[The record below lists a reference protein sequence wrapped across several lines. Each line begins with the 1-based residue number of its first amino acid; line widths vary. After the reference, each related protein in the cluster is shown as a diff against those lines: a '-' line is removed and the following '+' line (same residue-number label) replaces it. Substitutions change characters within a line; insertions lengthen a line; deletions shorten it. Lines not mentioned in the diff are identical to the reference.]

1 MRKSERLHDMMIYL
15 NGKNSFNLKDI
26 IKKYHISKSTALRDI
41 QSLESIG
48 MPIYSQQG
56 RNGYYGILPNRLLSP
71 IVFTVDE
78 MYALYFAML
87 TLRDY
92 QTTPFHFSVT
102 ALKNKFEM
110 CLSDEKKNQLRKM
123 ESILRMGGIKHFNE
137 SKYLK
142 DILSFSIENRVCEI
156 EYTKNSTPL
165 TYYVQFFHISSSF
178 GQWYTTAFNF
188 ESEKPVVF
196 RCDKISSIK
205 ECTNYVAK
213 DLSEFDTSGFALF
226 KSTDAIDFRVE
237 ITRKGVDQ
245 FYKENYPSMKL
256 EKIDNRFY
264 INGYYNPGEESFISK
279 YLISYGKQIISV
291 SPEKLNG
298 SIQNTLRELTS
309 HYQSIFQHNMDQRK
323 RF

>member
-178 GQWYTTAFNF
+178 GQWYTTTFNF
-188 ESEKPVVF
+188 ESEKPIVF

-309 HYQSIFQHNMDQRK
+309 HYQSISQNNMDQRK
-323 RF
+323 RV

>member
-165 TYYVQFFHISSSF
+165 TYYVQFFNISSSF
-178 GQWYTTAFNF
+178 GQWYTTTFNF
-188 ESEKPVVF
+188 ESEKPIVF

>member
-1 MRKSERLHDMMIYL
+1 MKKSERLHDLMIYL

-26 IKKYHISKSTALRDI
+26 INKYQISKSTALRDI

-87 TLRDY
+87 TLNDY
-92 QTTPFHFSVT
+92 QTTPFHLSTT

-110 CLSDEKKNQLRKM
+110 CLSDKKKNQLRKM
-123 ESILRMGGIKHFNE
+123 EVILRMGGIKHFNE
-137 SKYLK
+137 SKFLK
-142 DILSFSIENRVCEI
+142 DILAFSIDSKVCEV
-156 EYTKNSTPL
+156 EYTKNSTTQ
-165 TYYVQFFHISSSF
+165 TYYVQFFNISSSF

-188 ESEKPVVF
+188 QLEKPIVF
-196 RCDKISSIK
+196 RCDKIWSIK
-205 ECTNYVAK
+205 ESKNYVAK
-213 DLSEFDTSGFALF
+213 DLLELDTTSFEFY

-237 ITRKGVDQ
+237 ITQKGVDK

-256 EKIDNRFY
+256 EMIEGRFY
-264 INGYYNPGEESFISK
+264 INGYYNQGEEGFITN
-279 YLISYGKQIISV
+279 YLVSYGKQILSIS
-291 SPEKLNG
+291 PD
-298 SIQNTLRELTS
+298 ELKSSMIKTIRMLES
-309 HYQSIFQHNMDQRK
+309 YYLQMN
-323 RF
+323 

>member
-92 QTTPFHFSVT
+92 QTTTFHFSVT

-165 TYYVQFFHISSSF
+165 TYYVQFFNISSSF

-188 ESEKPVVF
+188 ESEKPIVF

-309 HYQSIFQHNMDQRK
+309 HYQSISQNNMDQRK
-323 RF
+323 RV

>member
-188 ESEKPVVF
+188 ESEKPIVF

-205 ECTNYVAK
+205 ECTNYVFK

-264 INGYYNPGEESFISK
+264 INGYYNPGEESFISN

>member
-188 ESEKPVVF
+188 ESEKPIVF

-264 INGYYNPGEESFISK
+264 INGYYNPGEESFISN

-309 HYQSIFQHNMDQRK
+309 HYQSISQNNMDQRK
-323 RF
+323 RV

>member
-56 RNGYYGILPNRLLSP
+56 RNGYYGILTNRLLSP

-264 INGYYNPGEESFISK
+264 ING
-279 YLISYGKQIISV
+279 
-291 SPEKLNG
+291 
-298 SIQNTLRELTS
+298 
-309 HYQSIFQHNMDQRK
+309 
-323 RF
+323 

>member
-15 NGKNSFNLKDI
+15 NGRNSFHLKDI

-188 ESEKPVVF
+188 ESEKPIVF

-205 ECTNYVAK
+205 ECTNYVFK

-264 INGYYNPGEESFISK
+264 INGYYNPGEESFISN

>member
-1 MRKSERLHDMMIYL
+1 MMIYL

-165 TYYVQFFHISSSF
+165 TYYVQFFNISSSF

-188 ESEKPVVF
+188 ESEKPIVF

-309 HYQSIFQHNMDQRK
+309 HYQSISQNNMDQRK
-323 RF
+323 RV

>member
-188 ESEKPVVF
+188 ESEKPIVF

-205 ECTNYVAK
+205 ECTNYVFK

-309 HYQSIFQHNMDQRK
+309 HYQSISQNNMDQRK
-323 RF
+323 RV

>member
-1 MRKSERLHDMMIYL
+1 MKKSERLHDMMIYL

-188 ESEKPVVF
+188 ESEKPIVF

-309 HYQSIFQHNMDQRK
+309 HYQSISQNNMDQRK
-323 RF
+323 RV

>member
-165 TYYVQFFHISSSF
+165 TYYVQFFNISSSF
-178 GQWYTTAFNF
+178 GQWYTTTFNF
-188 ESEKPVVF
+188 ESEKPIVF

-309 HYQSIFQHNMDQRK
+309 HYQSISQNNMDQRK
-323 RF
+323 RV

>member
-165 TYYVQFFHISSSF
+165 TYYVQFFNISSSF

-309 HYQSIFQHNMDQRK
+309 HYQSISQNNMDQRK
-323 RF
+323 RV

>member
-165 TYYVQFFHISSSF
+165 TYYVQFFNISSSF
-178 GQWYTTAFNF
+178 GQWYTTTFNF
-188 ESEKPVVF
+188 ESEKPIVF

-309 HYQSIFQHNMDQRK
+309 HYQSISQNNMDQRK

>member
-165 TYYVQFFHISSSF
+165 TYYVQFFNISSSF

-205 ECTNYVAK
+205 ECTNYVFK

-264 INGYYNPGEESFISK
+264 INGYYDPGEESFISN

-309 HYQSIFQHNMDQRK
+309 HYQSISQNNMDQRK
-323 RF
+323 RV

>member
-309 HYQSIFQHNMDQRK
+309 HYQSISQNNMDQRK
-323 RF
+323 RV

>member
-15 NGKNSFNLKDI
+15 NGRNSFHLKDI

-309 HYQSIFQHNMDQRK
+309 HYQSISQNNMDQRK
-323 RF
+323 RV

>member
-78 MYALYFAML
+78 MYALYFTML

-188 ESEKPVVF
+188 ESEKPIVF

-264 INGYYNPGEESFISK
+264 INGYYNPGEESFISN

>member
-188 ESEKPVVF
+188 ESEKPIVF

-309 HYQSIFQHNMDQRK
+309 HYQSISQNNMDQRK
-323 RF
+323 RV